1 MCASVTFASGV
12 LILKKPKVA
21 KGAFVQSVTPSI
33 ELRSPKGTN
42 NGKMLVNSV
51 GKRLT

>member
-21 KGAFVQSVTPSI
+21 KREPSSVSVTPSI
-33 ELRSPKGTN
+33 ELRSPKGTS
-42 NGKMLVNSV
+42 NGKY
-51 GKRLT
+51 RLSIA